1 MIDANSS
8 KVIAVFD
15 FDGTITTVDTLFDF
29 IRFYYGFPRLIV
41 GLFVLSPILILFKLG
56 FIPNDKAKELLFSY
70 FFKGKTLSEFNAICE
85 KYKNRINQTLRS
97 QAIDKIRFHQQQ
109 GHIVL
114 INSASIYNW
123 ILPWAQSVGIKN
135 VISTEIEVKEGVI
148 TGKFKGENCYGVE
161 KVKRFLELY
170 PYRDTYQLYV
180 YGDSSGDK
188 PLLDIADFP
197 FYKEL

>member
-1 MIDANSS
+1 MLDANSS

-29 IRFYYGFPRLIV
+29 IRFYYGFPRLIW
-41 GLFVLSPILILFKLG
+41 GLFALSPVLILFKLG
-56 FIPNDKAKELLFSY
+56 FIPNDKAKERLFSY

-85 KYKNRINQTLRS
+85 KYKNRINQTLRP
-97 QAIDKIRFHQQQ
+97 QAIDKIRFHQQE
-109 GHIVL
+109 GHMVL

-123 ILPWAQSVGIKN
+123 ILPWAQSVGIEN

-161 KVKRFLELY
+161 KAKRFLELY

-180 YGDSSGDK
+180 YGDSSRDK

-197 FYKEL
+197 FYKEF

>member
-41 GLFVLSPILILFKLG
+41 GLFALSPVLILFKLG
-56 FIPNDKAKELLFSY
+56 FITNDKAKERLFSY
-70 FFKGKTLSEFNAICE
+70 FFKGMRLSEFNAICE
-85 KYKNRINQTLRS
+85 KYKNRINQMLRP
-97 QAIDKIRFHQQQ
+97 QAIDKVKFHQQE

-114 INSASIYNW
+114 INSASICNW
-123 ILPWAQSVGIKN
+123 IFPWAQSVGIES
-135 VISTEIEVKEGVI
+135 VIGTEIEVNEGVI
-148 TGKFKGENCYGVE
+148 TGRFKGENCYGVE

-170 PYRDTYQLYV
+170 PHRDTYQLYV

-197 FYKEL
+197 FYKEF

>member
-8 KVIAVFD
+8 TVIAVFD

-41 GLFVLSPILILFKLG
+41 GLFVLSPVLIIFKLG

-70 FFKGKTLSEFNAICE
+70 FFKGKTLSEFNTLCKE
-85 KYKNRINQTLRS
+85 YKNRINQRLRS

-123 ILPWAQSVGIKN
+123 ILPWAQSVGIEN

-197 FYKEL
+197 FYKEF

>member
-29 IRFYYGFPRLIV
+29 IRFYYAFPRFLW
-41 GLFVLSPILILFKLG
+41 GLFALSPVLILFKLG
-56 FIPNDKAKELLFSY
+56 FISNDKAKERLFSY

-97 QAIDKIRFHQQQ
+97 QAIDKVKFHQQE

-123 ILPWAQSVGIKN
+123 ILPWAQSIGIES
-135 VISTEIEVKEGVI
+135 VIGTEVEVKEGVI

-197 FYKEL
+197 FYKEF

>member
-70 FFKGKTLSEFNAICE
+70 FFKGKTLSEFNTLCKE
-85 KYKNRINQTLRS
+85 YKNRINQRLTS
-97 QAIDKIRFHQQQ
+97 QAIDKIRFHQQE
-109 GHIVL
+109 GHMVL

-123 ILPWAQSVGIKN
+123 ILPWAQSVGIEK
-135 VISTEIEVKEGVI
+135 VVGTEIEVKEGVI

-197 FYKEL
+197 FYKDF

>member
-123 ILPWAQSVGIKN
+123 ILPWAQSVGIEK
-135 VISTEIEVKEGVI
+135 VVGTEIEVKEGVI

-188 PLLDIADFP
+188 PFLDIADFP
-197 FYKEL
+197 FYKEF

>member
-29 IRFYYGFPRLIV
+29 IRFYYGFPRFLC
-41 GLFVLSPILILFKLG
+41 GLFALSPALILFKLG
-56 FIPNDKAKELLFSY
+56 FISNDKAKERLFSY

-97 QAIDKIRFHQQQ
+97 QAIDKIRFHLQE

-123 ILPWAQSVGIKN
+123 ILPWAQSIGIEN

-170 PYRDTYQLYV
+170 PHRNTYQLYV

-197 FYKEL
+197 FYKEF